1 MVIEIAETTV
11 IVPRLMQILTDC
23 RQSMREQGI
32 YQWDEI
38 YPDPQGIYNDVR
50 EKALFIARDSD
61 LCVGLVCLDRNAPDE
76 YRSVPWSCSGGSVL
90 VVHRLCV
97 HPNWQRKGVARA
109 LMNFAEQF
117 GRSEGCTCI
126 HLDAYSGN
134 ARAIDLYERRG
145 YRRRGHVYFSRRSLP
160 FVCFELEIAR
170 GKV

>member
-11 IVPRLMQILTDC
+11 IVPRLVRILTDC
-23 RQSMREQGI
+23 RLSMREQGI

-50 EKALFIARDSD
+50 EKALFIAREGD
-61 LCVGLVCLDRNAPDE
+61 LCVGSVCLDRNAPDE
-76 YRSVPWSCSGGSVL
+76 YRSVPWTCTAGTVL

-97 HPNWQRKGVARA
+97 DPEWQGKGVARA
-109 LMNFAEQF
+109 LMNFAEQLA
-117 GRSEGCTCI
+117 RSEGYTCI

-145 YRRRGHVYFSRRSLP
+145 YRRRGHVYFPRRSLP
-160 FVCFELEIAR
+160 FVCFELRVEGER
-170 GKV
+170 